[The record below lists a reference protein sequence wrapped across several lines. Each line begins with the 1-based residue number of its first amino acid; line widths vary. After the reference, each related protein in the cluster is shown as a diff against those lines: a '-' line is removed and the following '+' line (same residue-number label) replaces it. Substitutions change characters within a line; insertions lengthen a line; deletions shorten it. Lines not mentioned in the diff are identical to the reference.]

1 MDEKMARF
9 EKMREQKNKE
19 MAKVCSF
26 LVNTVGMKVHK
37 GIFMQQKSVEYF
49 RGVNFHIAVLQA
61 AP

>member
-1 MDEKMARF
+1 MARF

-49 RGVNFHIAVLQA
+49 RGVNFHIAVSYKRPHRL
-61 AP
+61 